1 MSAFAFVVVVV
12 VAVAAAA
19 DSKLTKTFFLFL
31 KFDRSGGLSWL
42 GTLCMKKK
50 KEKKNEQMNK
60 KLEIGRN
67 RDERILAP

>member
-1 MSAFAFVVVVV
+1 
-12 VAVAAAA
+12 
-19 DSKLTKTFFLFL
+19 
-31 KFDRSGGLSWL
+31 
-42 GTLCMKKK
+42 MKKK